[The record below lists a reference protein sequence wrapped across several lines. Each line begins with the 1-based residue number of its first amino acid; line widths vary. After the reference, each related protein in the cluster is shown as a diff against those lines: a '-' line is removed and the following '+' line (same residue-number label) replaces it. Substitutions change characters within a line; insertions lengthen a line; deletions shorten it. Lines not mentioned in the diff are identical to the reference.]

1 MAKKKKG
8 FFESFNES
16 DYKISKFSQNNW
28 SFQTDILSLG
38 TPMNNFPRCPG
49 YLFQGAQ
56 KQLNIKDYSFVNPA
70 ENFKVLIRLLGM
82 RQ

>member
-1 MAKKKKG
+1 MFFINGQKKKR

-38 TPMNNFPRCPG
+38 TPMNIFPGCPG
-49 YLFQGAQ
+49 YLF
-56 KQLNIKDYSFVNPA
+56 
-70 ENFKVLIRLLGM
+70 
-82 RQ
+82 